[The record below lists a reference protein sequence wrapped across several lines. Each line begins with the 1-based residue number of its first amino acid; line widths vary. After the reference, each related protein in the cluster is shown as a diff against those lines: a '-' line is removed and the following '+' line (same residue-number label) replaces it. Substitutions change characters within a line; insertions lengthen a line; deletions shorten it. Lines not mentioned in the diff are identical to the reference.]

1 MRAIFI
7 GNVTIDEVGGRYRVG
22 GSGYYGGRA
31 LTYLNVDVYVV
42 THIAEEYRGMIKG
55 VANTFGINVI
65 ELSNNGIPIFIIER
79 GKAVRFRGISPKI
92 MFRDIEVFLKSSK
105 FNIILFTPIMNE
117 LNSDIIDVVNYSKDV
132 VSLDIQG
139 FVRMNSD
146 DSIKLQWR
154 NNLFEIFPYMDIVH
168 GNISEFCFHK
178 NTKEILKTMKEL
190 STSINTAFLISNDDK
205 GTYLVYR
212 GEVLHIPPPAIE
224 PIDDVGAG
232 DILLAITSLYRAE
245 GMDIL
250 SSSIR
255 GVAAASLKVMNAYR
269 EWFDRN
275 LIDMYSREIEERVNP
290 VELS

>member
-7 GNVTIDEVGGRYRVG
+7 GNITVDEVGERYRVG

-31 LTYLNVDVYVV
+31 LAYLGIDVYVA

-55 VANTFGINVI
+55 IANTFGINII
-65 ELSNNGIPIFIIER
+65 ELSNNGTPIFVIER
-79 GKAVRFRGISPKI
+79 GKAVRFKGVSPKI
-92 MFRDIEVFLKSSK
+92 MFRDIEVFLKSYN

-117 LNSDIIDVVNYSKDV
+117 LDSDIIDIANYKKDV

-139 FVRMNSD
+139 FVRIYSD

-154 NNLFEIFPYMDIVH
+154 NDLFEIFPYIDIVH
-168 GNISEFCFHK
+168 GNISEFCFYRDA
-178 NTKEILKTMKEL
+178 KEILKTMKEF
-190 STSINTAFLISNDDK
+190 SMSINTAFLISNDDK

-212 GEVLHIPPPAIE
+212 GEVLHIPPPTIE
-224 PIDDVGAG
+224 PVDDVGAG

-250 SSSIR
+250 SSTIR
-255 GVAAASLKVMNAYR
+255 GVAAASLKVMNAYK

-275 LIDMYSREIEERVNP
+275 LIDMYSKEIEDRVNP
-290 VELS
+290 IELS